1 MIRSALLVLGLCI
14 PVSASAANGHE
25 EAPASLAVEQSDTAQ
40 RIALGGTT
48 LRVTEAEVGLLRSFA
63 IDDLLVALWNETVAD
78 GSVTPWY
85 AISHDGGAS
94 FAPVTATSYT
104 IGTVH
109 GGAFDPR
116 ERLPGFF
123 ASSPL
128 AGATSLYMVQYQTQA
143 LAEYQERVRAA
154 GGNIQTHFV
163 NHTNLVRL
171 SSAAAAEVA
180 AMEFVRA
187 VVPYHQEYRL
197 EGWLLDRLGS
207 GEIAGTNPYNI
218 WVFDRS
224 GDQAALVAKIEALGG
239 DVRDWSPRSS
249 LVGALL
255 DEAQL
260 LAMIGMD
267 EVQYVDRYSELA
279 PDNDIVRQ
287 FTGTDALE
295 VATGWSGQGV
305 AGEVADNAIHET
317 HLDFQHDGGIL
328 MHGGES
334 GSSTSHGTQVHGIV
348 FGDGTANP
356 QWRGVLPR
364 GSQIFADSDS
374 FGWLNNTNPTNR
386 ATHTAEL
393 VDPTGPYKGVF
404 QTNSQGSNQVTAY
417 TTISANMDQIVL
429 DNDLVISQSQSN
441 LGNQLSRPEAWGKN
455 MISVG
460 GISHEDT
467 LTKADDN
474 WDDASIGP
482 AEDGRIKPDLAHF
495 YDWVTAPSNASNS
508 SYDDFFGTS
517 AATPCTTAHFGLFF
531 QMWHNDVW
539 HNAPTG
545 TTPFE
550 SKPHYETAQA
560 AMINTAI
567 PRSFTGTTHNL
578 TRVHQGFGAVN
589 VDNLYQ
595 LRDRT
600 VWRDREVISNLETKS
615 YAVDVAPGE
624 ERFKAT
630 LVYRD
635 LPGNPGFLPHRIND
649 ISLKVISP
657 LGTVYFG
664 NNGLTEGN
672 VSTPDGSANAVDTKE
687 NVWVNAP
694 TPGAWTVEIP
704 RRGHQ
709 HRPLP
714 GVRRQQ
720 RRLLALDHGRHRWQ
734 LLELAA
740 HQLLHR
746 RDLRQRL
753 RRHDL
758 RQRNGQRE
766 RSFGFRRDGVG
777 RRRRQEGSLLLRQER
792 PPGDPLGQRHELPV
806 RRAARGSRRRVAW
819 HRHGGSLRRL
829 FFTGSQRALVPDLL
843 EAEPQPGIR
852 CHGSGA
858 VLVPRP
864 ALDLQPDHEPLRR
877 DRVLRRSVTVG
888 SLFPGAPRRH
898 RWGIPEV
905 LLTLADALQG

>member
-63 IDDLLVALWNETVAD
+63 IDDLLVALWNETAAD

-239 DVRDWSPRSS
+239 EVRDWSPRSS

-260 LAMIGMD
+260 LAVIGMD
-267 EVQYVDRYSELA
+267 EVQYVDRYSELE

-295 VATGWSGQGV
+295 AATAWTGQNV
-305 AGEVADNAIHET
+305 AGEVADTYIRET
-317 HLDFQHDGGIL
+317 HVDFQHDGGVL

-334 GSSTSHGTQVHGIV
+334 GPDSHGTSVHGIV
-348 FGDGTANP
+348 FGDGTGNS

-386 ATHTAEL
+386 ANHTAEL
-393 VDPTGPYKGVF
+393 VDPSGPYKGLF
-404 QTNSQGSNQVTAY
+404 QTNSTGSNQVTTY
-417 TTISANMDQIVL
+417 TIISANMDQIVL
-429 DNDLVISQSQSN
+429 DNDVVICQSQSN
-441 LGNQLSRPEAWGKN
+441 LNSQFSRPEAWGKN
-455 MISVG
+455 MMGIG
-460 GISHEDT
+460 GINHEDT
-467 LTKADDN
+467 LTKSDDN
-474 WDDASIGP
+474 WGGASIGP

-495 YDWVTAPSNASNS
+495 YDNVTTPSFSSNT
-508 SYDDFFGTS
+508 SYGGFSGTS
-517 AATPCTTAHFGLFF
+517 CATPCTTSHFGLFF

-539 HNAPTG
+539 FNDPTG

-560 AMINTAI
+560 AMINTSI
-567 PRSFTGTTHNL
+567 PWAFTGTTHNL
-578 TRVHQGFGAVN
+578 TRVHQGFGAPN

-595 LRDRT
+595 LRDET
-600 VWRDREVISNLETKS
+600 VWRDREVISSFETKS
-615 YAVDVAPGE
+615 YAIEVAPGE
-624 ERFKAT
+624 TLFKAT
-630 LVYRD
+630 MVYRD

-649 ISLKVISP
+649 ISLEVTSP
-657 LGTVYFG
+657 TGTVYHG
-664 NNGLTEGN
+664 NNGLTAGN
-672 VSTPDGSANAVDTKE
+672 VSTPGGSANSVDTKE
-687 NVWVNAP
+687 NVWIVDPLAG
-694 TPGAWTVEIP
+694 TWTVEVVGADINTDLYPEFGGNNADFSLWITGGTEGCTSAAVNYCTPGTTSFGCQAILSATGSASATAPSGFDLIVTGAEGNNLGQFFWGANGRQAIP
-704 RRGHQ
+704 WGNSTSFNCVVPPIWRGGV
-709 HRPLP
+709 LP
-714 GVRRQQ
+714 PQGI
-720 RRLLALDHGRHRWQ
+720 
-734 LLELAA
+734 
-740 HQLLHR
+740 
-746 RDLRQRL
+746 
-753 RRHDL
+753 
-758 RQRNGQRE
+758 NGQCN
-766 RSFGFRRDGVG
+766 
-777 RRRRQEGSLLLRQER
+777 
-792 PPGDPLGQRHELPV
+792 GDYSQDLN
-806 RRAARGSRRRVAW
+806 AAWTAKPSKN
-819 HRHGGSLRRL
+819 
-829 FFTGSQRALVPDLL
+829 
-843 EAEPQPGIR
+843 
-852 CHGSGA
+852 
-858 VLVPRP
+858 
-864 ALDLQPDHEPLRR
+864 
-877 DRVLRRSVTVG
+877 
-888 SLFPGAPRRH
+888 PGAGATVQAQFWFRDPASTSNQTTA
-898 RWGIPEV
+898 
-905 LLTLADALQG
+905 LSDALEFGVCPR